1 MRHSRFYI
9 FILLAACVCAC
20 QVETYRQG
28 EVLYEYHCGNCHMP
42 DGSGLAKLI
51 PGIDGPTLAGYE
63 PDSLICLIKYGLRRD
78 SLTNQQMPGNAA
90 LSETELANLINYL
103 GHKYLD
109 KDQWVNPTAVRSLYD
124 ACQSPH

>member
-1 MRHSRFYI
+1 MHGNRMCMCSLI
-9 FILLAACVCAC
+9 FLWLSAC

-42 DGSGLAKLI
+42 DGSGLAQLI
-51 PGIDGPTLAGYE
+51 PGIDSAILSTYDPAAM
-63 PDSLICLIKYGLRRD
+63 ICLIKHGLRRD
-78 SLTNQQMPGNAA
+78 SLTNQQMPANPS

-103 GHKYLD
+103 GYNYLG
-109 KDQWVNPTAVRSLYD
+109 KNQWVNPTAVRTLYD